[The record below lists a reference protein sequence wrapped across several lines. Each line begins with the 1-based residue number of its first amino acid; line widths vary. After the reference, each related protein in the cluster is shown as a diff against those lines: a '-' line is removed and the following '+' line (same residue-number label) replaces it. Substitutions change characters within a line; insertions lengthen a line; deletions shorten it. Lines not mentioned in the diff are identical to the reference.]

1 MRTLDRV
8 VLESRVFAGL
18 DEAFAEQFAGCSQTA
33 GFEAGET
40 LFREGEPADVFY
52 VLRRGRVALELYV
65 PGRGELT
72 IETIDPGSV
81 VGWSWLFPP
90 HVWHFDARAVAPGA
104 RGRGR
109 RSVHPREVR
118 GRPGA
123 RLRADAAVL
132 RGAPRTPERDAA
144 PARRSLR
151 RRTWPLSLSS
161 SRRGRWCPSRTSFAA
176 EAARRPTRGRLELE
190 PVAGEAIDPE
200 PGQFAM
206 LTAYGVGEV
215 PISLSGRGAD
225 GSLTH
230 TIRDVGAVTAELCR
244 VPRGGAIGV
253 RGPFGTTWPL
263 AEARGADVVVL
274 AGGLG
279 LAPLRPAVEGLLARR
294 DSYGRLL
301 LLYGARTPG
310 DLLYPQQLEDWRA
323 EGLDV
328 RLTVDAGTRSWLDRV
343 GFVSALLDDVNLRP
357 RVSGRARLR
366 PRGDDA
372 GHGRR
377 ASRNAVSRR
386 SARMSRSS
394 AA

>member
-1 MRTLDRV
+1 MAVEPLV
-8 VLESRVFAGL
+8 VSPGPMVP
-18 DEAFAEQFAGCSQTA
+18 Q
-33 GFEAGET
+33 
-40 LFREGEPADVFY
+40 PY
-52 VLRRGRVALELYV
+52 VVRSRGRETADTW
-65 PGRGELT
+65 T
-72 IETIDPGSV
+72 IELD
-81 VGWSWLFPP
+81 
-90 HVWHFDARAVAPGA
+90 
-104 RGRGR
+104 
-109 RSVHPREVR
+109 
-118 GRPGA
+118 
-123 RLRADAAVL
+123 
-132 RGAPRTPERDAA
+132 
-144 PARRSLR
+144 
-151 RRTWPLSLSS
+151 
-161 SRRGRWCPSRTSFAA
+161 
-176 EAARRPTRGRLELE
+176 

-215 PISLSGRGAD
+215 PISLSGRGAG

-263 AEARGADVVVL
+263 EEARGADVVVL

-294 DSYGRLL
+294 DLYGRLL

-343 GFVSALLDDVNLRP
+343 GFVSALLDDVNLSESAVALVCGP
-357 RVSGRARLR
+357 EVMMRVTVGALLQ
-366 PRGDDA
+366 RGVSA
-372 GHGRR
+372 ERTYVSLERSMSCGIGHCGHCQLGPILICRDGPVFTWDEVAHWLSVR
-377 ASRNAVSRR
+377 EL
-386 SARMSRSS
+386 
-394 AA
+394 